1 MSNVRLNWGL
11 PTPSVR
17 QRPLAGFRIEARVS
31 AELPWTEIALVEV
44 PATEILLEDVAPGQW
59 FYRGFVVDVA
69 GRSSTPVNATV
80 EVDFEDP
87 SPATEFSATLV

>member
-11 PTPSVR
+11 PTPSVF

-31 AELPWTEIALVEV
+31 TELPWTEIAMVEV

-59 FYRGFVVDVA
+59 LYQGRVIDAA
-69 GRSSTPVNATV
+69 GRPSPPVNATV

-87 SPATEFSATLV
+87 SPATEFTATLV